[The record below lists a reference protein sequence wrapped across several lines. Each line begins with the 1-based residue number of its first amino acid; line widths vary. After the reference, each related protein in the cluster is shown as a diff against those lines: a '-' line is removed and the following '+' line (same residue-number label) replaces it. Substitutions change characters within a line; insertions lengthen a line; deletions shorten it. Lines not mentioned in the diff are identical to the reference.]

1 MCKLKVIKEMEEKH
15 CKKCQAF
22 IDNMVCKYELD
33 LMKQKNG
40 DVYQLMYNRQDVCSL
55 DKEPKEIRQF
65 IYKGLEN
72 EGKLFDLLPSS
83 KTYEETKRYK
93 KSKFF
98 DL

>member
-1 MCKLKVIKEMEEKH
+1 MCNLKIIKKMEEKH
-15 CKKCQAF
+15 CKNCQAF

-33 LMKQKNG
+33 LMKQKNT

-55 DKEPKEIRQF
+55 DKEPREIRQF

-83 KTYEETKRYK
+83 EEFDKTKKVKR
-93 KSKFF
+93 SKLF